1 MSETKR
7 KYPFNFGRLFFPVEP
22 NQKPE
27 PIPNEIRFQ
36 PLDNHVKN
44 VVELVKKW
52 HDKDFPDTSSYERVK
67 KAAQAHDIGKPQKFA
82 IQVATDYKGKF
93 KNYIYS
99 FKGHRFLAKSND
111 AWAQT
116 LAIGHHDYSV
126 EDICRDIYTLK
137 KEPQYADILTANP
150 LAYAHELYILEMC
163 DQIEAELA
171 CRVLGDED
179 QAESRTFMDYTIT
192 KDPNSP
198 NTYLIDPWIFKE
210 ELKDKGIELTF
221 EYWSMQPS
229 EDNRTS
235 LLECLDG
242 KRDKKLGRPLE
253 PKDLGDRLDQMVK
266 TWWQDNQGRPE
277 KQPSRKAILK
287 PHVWT
292 ENSTA
297 WNCDE
302 AYQKLAGYAPN
313 PMQKEM
319 FEAIANTEN
328 PAILLKGP
336 TGTGKT
342 ESILFPALTCG
353 YRLFLPL
360 PARSLLEDQKER
372 IEKYLKK
379 FSTFFPTREVSL
391 VVDTGAQMRRWV
403 YLNGEDISDQL
414 NINPRRH
421 LYKGDVILSTLDK
434 FLYRYF
440 AFGDKQKSFTFP
452 FRIHRE
458 SKIHKTLIC
467 FDESH
472 SYDEISFTNFQSL
485 VQALYEAG
493 RSLILM
499 TATMPNDLIKRF
511 DFLKENVIDFID
523 DDENREKLEK
533 FQQQTLNRPYL
544 NQRSFEWHNT
554 IQCYQTNSE
563 GQRDS
568 IEFQNQVTKMILEQ
582 WELRG
587 EATRILAVVETVKDA
602 AAIYQQLKSTL
613 NCDTSS
619 ENQWLFLYHGRI
631 ADKLRPELYKQIK
644 HRDEKENPYIVVT
657 TSAIEVGCDLN
668 AEVLISQICPPENL
682 IQRTGR
688 CNRRGNISDA
698 KVILV
703 GDRIPDFANSL
714 DDAGWLEYQKI
725 LQSLTEFDAQKIGS
739 CISRS
744 QHIDDYRVVELFSML
759 HDYVYSADLTCQP
772 THEKGLVITRSWTP
786 SATLIYQNG
795 EKEPPKITVPL
806 DRLIQNEDNQYANT
820 HVLES
825 FYNQENT
832 HKSERPLTFG
842 SAYLKDIIIRISP
855 NNKGAEMFDGKDEYN
870 YNSELGFVDLPGVFI
885 KLKSKNFDEKLLCQ
899 HDTNDKQKVAIISY
913 TKGLNTET
921 VLETQ
926 ENASSN

>member
-1 MSETKR
+1 MSEAKR
-7 KYPFNFGRLFFPVEP
+7 KYPFNFGRVFFPVEP
-22 NQKPE
+22 NQNPE

-44 VVELVKKW
+44 VVELVNYW
-52 HDKDFPDTSSYERVK
+52 HDDDFPDTSSYERVK
-67 KAAQAHDIGKPQKFA
+67 KAAKAHDIGKPHKFT
-82 IQVATDYKGKF
+82 IQVATDSKGKF

-192 KDPNSP
+192 KDPKNP

-210 ELKDKGIELTF
+210 EWKDKGIELTF

-229 EDNRTS
+229 EDNRTG
-235 LLECLDG
+235 LQECLDG

-266 TWWQDNQGRPE
+266 TWWQDHQARPE
-277 KQPSRKAILK
+277 KQPPRKAILK
-287 PHVWT
+287 PH
-292 ENSTA
+292 A
-297 WNCDE
+297 WIEDSQHWDCE
-302 AYQKLAGYAPN
+302 ETYRKLTGGRFEPN

-342 ESILFPALTCG
+342 ESILFPALTRG

-403 YLNGEDISDQL
+403 YLNGKDITDRL
-414 NINPRRH
+414 NINLRRH
-421 LYKGDVILSTLDK
+421 LYKGDVILTTLDK

-493 RSLILM
+493 RSLVLM
-499 TATMPNDLIKRF
+499 TATMPPQLADRF
-511 DFLKENVIDFID
+511 DYLETIDYSTKLSKPPHRHFEWISHLSC
-523 DDENREKLEK
+523 NREKPGDYK
-533 FQQQTLNRPYL
+533 DPDDFQ
-544 NQRSFEWHNT
+544 
-554 IQCYQTNSE
+554 
-563 GQRDS
+563 
-568 IEFQNQVTKMILEQ
+568 K
-582 WELRG
+582 
-587 EATRILAVVETVKDA
+587 
-602 AAIYQQLKSTL
+602 
-613 NCDTSS
+613 
-619 ENQWLFLYHGRI
+619 
-631 ADKLRPELYKQIK
+631 KLRRYCFQ
-644 HRDEKENPYIVVT
+644 
-657 TSAIEVGCDLN
+657 A
-668 AEVLISQICPPENL
+668 
-682 IQRTGR
+682 
-688 CNRRGNISDA
+688 
-698 KVILV
+698 
-703 GDRIPDFANSL
+703 
-714 DDAGWLEYQKI
+714 
-725 LQSLTEFDAQKIGS
+725 
-739 CISRS
+739 
-744 QHIDDYRVVELFSML
+744 M
-759 HDYVYSADLTCQP
+759 
-772 THEKGLVITRSWTP
+772 
-786 SATLIYQNG
+786 
-795 EKEPPKITVPL
+795 
-806 DRLIQNEDNQYANT
+806 
-820 HVLES
+820 
-825 FYNQENT
+825 
-832 HKSERPLTFG
+832 
-842 SAYLKDIIIRISP
+842 
-855 NNKGAEMFDGKDEYN
+855 
-870 YNSELGFVDLPGVFI
+870 
-885 KLKSKNFDEKLLCQ
+885 
-899 HDTNDKQKVAIISY
+899 
-913 TKGLNTET
+913 
-921 VLETQ
+921 
-926 ENASSN
+926 AS